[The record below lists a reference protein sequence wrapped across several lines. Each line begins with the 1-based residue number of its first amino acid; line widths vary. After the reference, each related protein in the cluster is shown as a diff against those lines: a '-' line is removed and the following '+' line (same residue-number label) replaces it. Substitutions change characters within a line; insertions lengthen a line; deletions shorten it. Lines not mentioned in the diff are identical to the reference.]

1 MRTPYRTMRHRLSRR
16 AVAFGRRL
24 PTRARHRLRRTIDQL
39 ARLRSRRS
47 NPLGTPEIVT
57 AFDHWATQ
65 QAIAD
70 TLVATLTGAGLE
82 VVRLQRNERITLAVA
97 KQNRDAALT
106 ALAGDPTTRAWFATD
121 GSGRPRP
128 LGAITPS
135 GDNLRVFRWLAAPD
149 GTLLSDAACG
159 VQLQFW
165 RTAGAKAVRR
175 DGGDYPSGTR
185 LAPGPTWVAPYLTP
199 DLWQEAQTDP
209 ARRLRPQAPPHLLT
223 LTEPVDIVYTWVDD
237 ADPAWQRR
245 RASVQPS
252 AALAAD
258 ALHTGRTWNRDELRY
273 SLRSV
278 AMYAGWFRHIWLV
291 TDGQVPEWL
300 ADHPRLTVVPH
311 SAIFSD
317 PAALP
322 TFNSHAIESQLHH
335 IDGLAEHFLYL
346 NDDVFFGRPVRPDQF
361 FAGPGIARFSPAPI
375 AIDRQLEPHRLNGA
389 MLAARNNREFLESTL
404 GRTVTHRMRHTPHA
418 HLRSSLAA
426 LEAAHPDLVA
436 RVARSRFRAANDLSI
451 ASDLGHYWAFA
462 HGQAVT
468 NGLSKIFQSMALI
481 DAGPLRADDNSVTA
495 AAKNNRTMLE
505 NDFGRTITNKLWHTP
520 KPHSRALMTDFEG
533 RHPELFDTVMRSRF
547 RSGSDYSLASTLYA
561 YYAFANHQAVTSRL
575 RYGYLDLGSDAPWT
589 TLEQWLRHRNLH
601 CLCVNDGTV
610 NPSARAQ
617 ASAAL
622 AEFLEAYF
630 PLPSRWER
638 S

>member
-1 MRTPYRTMRHRLSRR
+1 MNRATLLRQARLGRASVLRT
-16 AVAFGRRL
+16 GRRL
-24 PTRARHRLRRTIDQL
+24 GDRR
-39 ARLRSRRS
+39 RRS
-47 NPLGTPEIVT
+47 GGRHQQVVT
-57 AFDHWATQ
+57 DFDAWGYLADLLEQLSALLEQHGVEHLILDE
-65 QAIAD
+65 AID
-70 TLVATLTGAGLE
+70 PMP
-82 VVRLQRNERITLAVA
+82 RLAV
-97 KQNRDAALT
+97 RRPDLPGLVR
-106 ALAGDPTTRAWFATD
+106 ALAAAPPEWWVSATRGGIA
-121 GSGRPRP
+121 GRPRP
-128 LGAITPS
+128 ARRAGGLARADGLLVVRNLVSPS
-135 GDNLRVFRWLAAPD
+135 
-149 GTLLSDAACG
+149 G
-159 VQLQFW
+159 VQLTDSELGVAIDFW
-165 RTAGAKAVRR
+165 TPLAAAQPRSGGSELPAG
-175 DGGDYPSGTR
+175 T
-185 LAPGPTWVAPYLTP
+185 LVAPETNGVLDYL
-199 DLWQEAQTDP
+199 DAAQWATAQP
-209 ARRLRPQAPPHLLT
+209 AGHRLPASGPHLLR
-223 LTEPVDIVYTWVDD
+223 LNEPVDLVYTWVDGN
-237 ADPAWQRR
+237 DPEWAARKARYWDGT
-245 RASVQPS
+245 PS
-252 AALAAD
+252 ADQSHDAALTERFD
-258 ALHTGRTWNRDELRY
+258 ERDELRY

-278 AMYAGWFRHIWLV
+278 QQYADWARRIWIVTDQQRPAWLV
-291 TDGQVPEWL
+291 ED
-300 ADHPRLTVVPH
+300 DRLTVVDH
-311 SAIFSD
+311 RDIFRD

-322 TFNSHAIESQLHH
+322 VFNSHAIESQVHH
-335 IDGLAEHFLYL
+335 IDGLADKYLYL
-346 NDDVFFGRPVRPDQF
+346 NDDTLFGAPVRPEQF
-361 FAGPGIARFSPAPI
+361 YFG
-375 AIDRQLEPHRLNGA
+375 
-389 MLAARNNREFLESTL
+389 
-404 GRTVTHRMRHTPHA
+404 
-418 HLRSSLAA
+418 
-426 LEAAHPDLVA
+426 
-436 RVARSRFRAANDLSI
+436 
-451 ASDLGHYWAFA
+451 
-462 HGQAVT
+462 